1 MKLLLILTVA
11 LLLPAE
17 SIHSLL
23 PEPGPFKMSD
33 GLVLHWNVNANGRD
47 RDAIEAFDRNGVR
60 VLGVNV
66 YKLLPFA
73 KTISISDVAVL
84 RNESIAVAVVTR
96 ETDDQTRA
104 WILQVG
110 WDARLTRVTELD
122 AAKEI
127 GWLDFDNAGN
137 IWGLTDY
144 LGEKVRKDTIY
155 NGVPCPLGPLILVFN
170 PEGKIVKSLLKQ
182 ADFPDSLRE
191 GSAIGQV
198 SFGLTNDKV
207 WFWQPAKHRMIVT
220 DREAANVRKISIPHA
235 RTWNLGGQT
244 LLTPTGEV
252 VQDLNSPTPAV
263 RGIYL
268 AGSSR
273 VERFRHPQNAYLA
286 GMDGSEFV
294 FLTQTNT
301 AGDSLITANEIVR
314 RVAEHGEARTAAR
327 CRLQRNQVEAR
338 KHKPGTISAPSA
350 SIGGSTAGHQ
360 CKHSLNRANQ
370 LPITRHT

>member
-1 MKLLLILTVA
+1 VKLLLILTAA

-17 SIHSLL
+17 PVHSLL

-33 GLVLHWNVNANGRD
+33 GLVLHWNGNAKDRD
-47 RDAIEAFDRNGVR
+47 RDAIEAFDRSGVR
-60 VLGVNV
+60 VFGINV
-66 YKLLPFA
+66 YKLLPAA
-73 KTISISDVAVL
+73 KTISISDVAV
-84 RNESIAVAVVTR
+84 RRSNKSIAVAAVTR
-96 ETDDQTRA
+96 EKDDQFPRA
-104 WILQVG
+104 WLLQLG
-110 WDARLTRVTELD
+110 WDAELTRVTELD

-127 GWLDFDNAGN
+127 GWLDFDESGN

-155 NGVPCPLGPLILVFN
+155 NGVPCPLGPLILAFN
-170 PEGKIVKSLLKQ
+170 AEGKIVKSLLKQ

-207 WFWQPAKHRMIVT
+207 WFWQPARHRMIVA
-220 DREAANVRKISIPHA
+220 DREANNVQRISIPHA
-235 RTWNLGGQT
+235 RTWNLGGRA

-273 VERFRHPQNAYLA
+273 IERFSHPQNAYLA

-294 FLTQTNT
+294 FLTQTNA
-301 AGDSLITANEIVR
+301 AGDFLITR
-314 RVAEHGEARTAAR
+314 MKSLAELQNMAKLVPQQDAAAR
-327 CRLQRNQVEAR
+327 
-338 KHKPGTISAPSA
+338 G
-350 SIGGSTAGHQ
+350 
-360 CKHSLNRANQ
+360 
-370 LPITRHT
+370 IT